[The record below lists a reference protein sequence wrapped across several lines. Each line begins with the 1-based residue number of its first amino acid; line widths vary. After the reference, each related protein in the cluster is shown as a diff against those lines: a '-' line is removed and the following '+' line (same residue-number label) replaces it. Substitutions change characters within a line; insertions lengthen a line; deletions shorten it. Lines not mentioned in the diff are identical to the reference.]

1 MAYYFAGREIKLR
14 VDFMVD
20 GAPVVPDEGTAV
32 LTLLFRDGTTLIS
45 RDDITVPADST
56 QGSFEIP
63 ATMTEIETYA
73 EPRFVYVEFD
83 VDEVTHTDQF
93 GFYLIPFVP
102 IVAQKREVRALIG
115 LSATELPDR
124 DIDLMRAYQN
134 LLARVGDPLTARLT
148 GTGPDVQ
155 KANLAI
161 LYQAASDILPG
172 IQVRVIQTEKIDSAS
187 YSRQQIDVS
196 VLMEQIN
203 EKLDE
208 LIEELFSTDE
218 TDRGGIYFGLAT
230 PLDPIT
236 GA

>member
-20 GAPVVPDEGTAV
+20 GAPVVPDEGTAI
-32 LTLLFRDGTTLIS
+32 LTLLFRDGTTLIN
-45 RDDITVPADST
+45 RDDIDVPTDST
-56 QGSFEIP
+56 RGSYEIP
-63 ATMTEIETYA
+63 ASMTEIETYS
-73 EPRFVYVEFD
+73 EPRFIYVEFD
-83 VDEVTHTDQF
+83 VDGVTHTDQF

-124 DIDLMRAYQN
+124 DIDLLRAYQN
-134 LLARVGDPLTARLT
+134 LLARVGDALSTKLT
-148 GTGPDVQ
+148 GTGPEVQ

-161 LYQAASDILPG
+161 LYQAAADILPG

-187 YSRQQIDVS
+187 YSRQQIDVA
-196 VLMEQIN
+196 VLTKQITDQ
-203 EKLDE
+203 LDE
-208 LIEELFSTDE
+208 LVEELFSTDE
-218 TDRGGIYFGLAT
+218 TDQGGVFFALST
-230 PLDPIT
+230 PADPIT